1 MLEMDWE
8 DAEHCRNHIHVH
20 IHVHLPDLLGM
31 DNFHAY
37 NGYPYLDHYYHYY
50 YVDPQRSYTLDY
62 YNNPPMY
69 GKTWGELDK
78 VLKSP

>member
-1 MLEMDWE
+1 MSEMDWG
-8 DAEHCRNHIHVH
+8 DKEHCRNHIHVR
-20 IHVHLPDLLGM
+20 INVHLPDLLGM